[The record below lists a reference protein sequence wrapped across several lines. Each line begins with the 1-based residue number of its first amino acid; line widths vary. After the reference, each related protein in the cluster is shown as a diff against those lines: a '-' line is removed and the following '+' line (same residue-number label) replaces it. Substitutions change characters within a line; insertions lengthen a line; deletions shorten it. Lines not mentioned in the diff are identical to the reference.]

1 MPRRFVILL
10 LALAAF
16 LPLTGFAQDRQL
28 QFAETLPDS
37 VDKKTVV
44 IERKVGNGAEAE
56 RGQFVVIDYEGFV
69 YDLSKPER
77 KGARF
82 DSSIERGAPLSVLI
96 GVGRMITGVDRG
108 VLGMKVGGERT
119 LVIPPKMGYGDR
131 LAFGEVPPNST
142 LIFEVRLIDV
152 VDERNVQ

>member
-10 LALAAF
+10 LVLAAG
-16 LPLTGFAQDRQL
+16 LPLPGVAQDRQL
-28 QFAETLPDS
+28 QFTDTLPDS
-37 VDKKTVV
+37 VQKKTVV
-44 IERKVGNGAEAE
+44 IERKVGDGPEAE
-56 RGQFVVIDYEGFV
+56 PGKFVVIDYEGFV
-69 YDLSKPER
+69 YDLTKPER

-82 DSSIERGAPLSVLI
+82 DSSIERGVPLSVLI
-96 GVGRMITGVDRG
+96 GVGRMISGVDRG

-119 LVIPPKMGYGDR
+119 LVIPPRMGYGDR

-152 VDERNVQ
+152 VAERNVK

>member
-1 MPRRFVILL
+1 VPRRFVILL

-16 LPLTGFAQDRQL
+16 LPLTGVAQDRQL
-28 QFAETLPDS
+28 QFADTLPDT

-44 IERKVGNGAEAE
+44 IERKVGSGAEAE

-69 YDLSKPER
+69 YDITKPER

-82 DSSIERGAPLSVLI
+82 DSSVERGVPLSVLI

-152 VDERNVQ
+152 VAERNVQ

>member
-16 LPLTGFAQDRQL
+16 LPLPAVAQDRQL
-28 QFAETLPDS
+28 QFTDTLPDS
-37 VDKKTVV
+37 VQKKTFV
-44 IERKVGNGAEAE
+44 IERKVGEGPEAE
-56 RGQFVVIDYEGFV
+56 PGKFVVIEYEGFV
-69 YDLSKPER
+69 YDLTKPGR

-82 DSSIERGAPLSVLI
+82 DSSVERGVPLSVLI

-142 LIFEVRLIDV
+142 LIFEVRLVDV
-152 VDERNVQ
+152 VAERNVK

>member
-1 MPRRFVILL
+1 VSRRSVVLL
-10 LALAAF
+10 LAFTAL
-16 LPLTGFAQDRQL
+16 LPAPGIAQDRQL
-28 QFAETLPDS
+28 QFADTLPDT
-37 VDKKTVV
+37 VEKKTVV
-44 IERKVGNGAEAE
+44 IERKMGNGPEAE
-56 RGQFVVIDYEGFV
+56 RGKFVVIDYEGFV
-69 YDLSKPER
+69 YDPTKPGR

-82 DSSIERGAPLSVLI
+82 DSSVERGVPLSVLI

-119 LVIPPKMGYGDR
+119 LVIPSKMGYGDR